1 MLSPRVEGR
10 GVNLVA
16 DLIDL
21 VNKECKRNI
30 IDNLFYDF
38 EAAIIKNM
46 PLCRSIEDDILIW
59 RFNLNGVYSLK
70 SGYWYLHEQQQH
82 GLPGPLDHSMLTPL
96 WKKIWGLQVPN
107 KVKHLAWKACR
118 DLLPIKT
125 NLIRKKVIT
134 ESYCDVCKLHQE
146 DVVHAL
152 SIAQLCNQFG
162 GLGFNGIIARFMRAP
177 LSLIFLS
184 LFLQVIGSLISLLLC
199 YGLYGIGGIIYA

>member
-16 DLIDL
+16 DLIDP
-21 VNKECKRNI
+21 VNKEWKGNI

-38 EAAIIKNM
+38 EVAIIKNM
-46 PLCRSIEDDILIW
+46 PICRSIQDDVLIW
-59 RFNLNGVYSLK
+59 PFNLDGVYSVK
-70 SGYWYLHEQQQH
+70 SGYRYLHEQQQH
-82 GLPGPLDHSMLTPL
+82 GLPGPSDHSELTPL

-107 KVKHLAWKACR
+107 KVKHLAWKACK
-118 DLLPIKT
+118 DLLPTKT
-125 NLIRKKVIT
+125 NLIRRKVIT
-134 ESYCDVCKLHQE
+134 KSCCDVCKLHQE

-162 GLGFNGIIARFMRAP
+162 GLGFNGITARFRRAP

-199 YGLYGIGGIIYA
+199 YRLYGI